1 MATPGK
7 PTQDFVPIN
16 DIRNGVLVLKDGS
29 YRMMLLTSS
38 INFGL
43 KSRDEQGAVIAQ
55 FQDFLNSI
63 EYSLQIFIQSKR
75 FDIKPYL
82 LLLEERQ
89 KAQLLDIMK
98 VQVMEYIQFIKGF
111 TDQVNIMSK
120 TFIVVVPYAPRLAV
134 AKSNAGPLGSL
145 FGGGSKAKSRVN
157 DETFEE
163 NRIQLEQRVSSV
175 EQGLARCGLRT
186 HRLGTEEITELFYRK
201 FNPGDLDAAIAK

>member
-16 DIRNGVLVLKDGS
+16 DIRNGVMILKDGS

-43 KSRDEQGAVIAQ
+43 KSRDEQAAVIAQ

-82 LLLEERQ
+82 MLLEERQ
-89 KAQLLDIMK
+89 KAQLMDIMK

-120 TFIVVVPYAPRLAV
+120 TFIVVVPYSPRSATV
-134 AKSNAGPLGSL
+134 KSNAGPLGGL
-145 FGGGSKAKSRVN
+145 FGGKKGGKIS
-157 DETFEE
+157 DESFEE

>member
-7 PTQDFVPIN
+7 PTQDFVPIK

-43 KSRDEQGAVIAQ
+43 KSRDEQTAIIAQ

-82 LLLEERQ
+82 MLLEERQ

-120 TFIVVVPYAPRLAV
+120 TFIVVVPYSPRSATV
-134 AKSNAGPLGSL
+134 KNNAGPLGSL
-145 FGGGSKAKSRVN
+145 FGGSKEKTHTS

-163 NRIQLEQRVSSV
+163 NRIQLEQRVSSI

>member
-1 MATPGK
+1 MASPGK

-16 DIRNGVLVLKDGS
+16 DIRNGVMVLKDGS
-29 YRMMLLTSS
+29 YRMLLLTSS

-43 KSRDEQGAVIAQ
+43 KGRDEQTAIIAQ

-82 LLLEERQ
+82 MLLEERQ

-98 VQVMEYIQFIKGF
+98 VQVMEYIQFVKGF

-120 TFIVVVPYAPRLAV
+120 TFIVVVPYSPRSAV
-134 AKSNAGPLGSL
+134 VKSNSGPLGGL
-145 FGGGSKAKSRVN
+145 FGGKKEGRTS
-157 DETFEE
+157 DESFEE
-163 NRIQLEQRVSSV
+163 NRVQLEQRVSSV

>member
-16 DIRNGVLVLKDGS
+16 DIRNGVVILKDGS

-43 KSRDEQGAVIAQ
+43 KSRDEQAAVIAQ

-120 TFIVVVPYAPRLAV
+120 TFIVVVPYSPKSAV
-134 AKSNAGPLGSL
+134 VKSNAGPLGSL
-145 FGGGSKAKSRVN
+145 FGGGKEKKRIS
-157 DETFEE
+157 DESFEE

-175 EQGLARCGLRT
+175 EQGLGRCGLRT

>member
-16 DIRNGVLVLKDGS
+16 DIRNGVVVLKDGS

-43 KSRDEQGAVIAQ
+43 KSRDEQAAVIAQ

-120 TFIVVVPYAPRLAV
+120 TFIVVVPYSPKMAT
-134 AKSNAGPLGSL
+134 AKSNAGPLGGL
-145 FGGGSKAKSRVN
+145 FGGGKHEKRTS
-157 DETFEE
+157 DESFEE

>member
-16 DIRNGVLVLKDGS
+16 DIRSGVMILKDGS

-43 KSRDEQGAVIAQ
+43 KSRDEQTAIIAQ

-82 LLLEERQ
+82 MLLEERQ

-120 TFIVVVPYAPRLAV
+120 TFIVVVPYSPRSAV
-134 AKSNAGPLGSL
+134 VKGNAGPLGGL
-145 FGGGSKAKSRVN
+145 FGGSKDKKRTS
-157 DETFEE
+157 DESFEE
-163 NRIQLEQRVSSV
+163 NRIQLEQRVSTV
-175 EQGLARCGLRT
+175 EQGLSRCGLRT
-186 HRLGTEEITELFYRK
+186 HRLGTEEITELFYNK

>member
-1 MATPGK
+1 MAAPGK
-7 PTQDFVPIN
+7 PTQEFVPIN
-16 DIRNGVLVLKDGS
+16 DVRNGVLVLKDGS
-29 YRMMLLTSS
+29 YRMLLLTSS

-43 KSRDEQGAVIAQ
+43 KSREEQTAIITQ

-75 FDIKPYL
+75 FDIRPYL

-120 TFIVVVPYAPRLAV
+120 TFIVVVPYAPRAAV
-134 AKSNAGPLGSL
+134 AKSNVGPLASL
-145 FGGGSKAKSRVN
+145 FGSGKSSKKVS
-157 DETFEE
+157 DESFEE
-163 NRIQLEQRVSSV
+163 NRIQLEQRVSAV

-186 HRLGTEEITELFYRK
+186 HRLATEEITELFYRK

>member
-16 DIRNGVLVLKDGS
+16 DIRNGIMILKDGS

-43 KSRDEQGAVIAQ
+43 KSRDEQAAVIAQ
-55 FQDFLNSI
+55 FQDFLNSV

-82 LLLEERQ
+82 MLLEERQ
-89 KAQLLDIMK
+89 KAQLMDIMK

-120 TFIVVVPYAPRLAV
+120 TFIVVVPYSPRSAV
-134 AKSNAGPLGSL
+134 VKSNAGALGGL
-145 FGGGSKAKSRVN
+145 FGGKKKDRTS
-157 DETFEE
+157 DESFEE
-163 NRIQLEQRVSSV
+163 NRLQLEQRAASV